1 MTDAYRA
8 PKPEPPSFNCEV
20 CSGRFPVASSFY
32 DGAGRQV
39 CFGCKGK
46 GDAAAAT
53 TQAKKAQG
61 SIPYSMVGGLIALIG
76 LAPIV
81 YVKSRGNLG
90 VMCASVVVVG
100 VIFAVVVAVQAK
112 NNKQL

>member
-20 CSGRFPVASSFY
+20 CGGRFPVASSFY

-53 TQAKKAQG
+53 KQVDKARG
-61 SIPYSMVGGLIALIG
+61 SVPYSMAGSFIALIAL
-76 LAPIV
+76 APIL
-81 YVKSRGNLG
+81 YIKSRGNLG
-90 VMCASVVVVG
+90 VMCAGVVIAG
-100 VIFAVVVAVQAK
+100 IIIAIALAVQAK
-112 NNKQL
+112 NNKQP

>member
-61 SIPYSMVGGLIALIG
+61 SVPYSMMGGVIALIAL
-76 LAPIV
+76 APVI
-81 YVKSRGNLG
+81 YIKARGNLG

-100 VIFAVVVAVQAK
+100 VIFAIAVAVQAK
-112 NNKQL
+112 NNKQP